1 MKSKMKKYAGGNLV
15 DSSGNPVRSSS
26 GEPVRTRSDAEFDED
41 SKFGGYGRFIP
52 KTKNMSMGDVKSGIS
67 KLLGGKEA
75 TRPSED
81 LAPYEPESPFLNRGT
96 GTDTTNKP
104 ESVKPI
110 VDASRAPAAAD
121 DTYASNKTYTTT
133 KPENKKS
140 KSKVSK
146 ADLEKSGLSLRDY
159 MNKERGLTRR
169 EPKFDKFEQTQ
180 LKSGGK
186 VSSASSRGD
195 GIAQRGKTKGRMC

>member
-1 MKSKMKKYAGGNLV
+1 MKTKVKKYAKGMLT

-26 GEPVRTRSDAEFDED
+26 GEPVRTRSDEEFAED
-41 SKFGGYGRFIP
+41 SKFGGYGRYMP
-52 KTKNMSMGDVKSGIS
+52 KGGSLTRGI
-67 KLLGGKEA
+67 KE
-75 TRPSED
+75 TSRPSED
-81 LAPYEPESPFLNRGT
+81 LAPYEPESPFLNKGT
-96 GTDTTNKP
+96 GTDITNKP

-110 VDASRAPAAAD
+110 VDASQAPAAAD
-121 DTYASNKTYTTT
+121 DTYAYNKKYTTV
-133 KPENKKS
+133 KPENKKP

-169 EPKFDKFEQTQ
+169 EPKFDKFKQTE

-195 GIAQRGKTKGRMC
+195 GIAQRGKTRGKMC

>member
-1 MKSKMKKYAGGNLV
+1 MKHKVKKYAKGMLT
-15 DSSGNPVRSSS
+15 DSSGNPVRSGS
-26 GEPVRTRSDAEFDED
+26 GEPVRTRTDEEFAED
-41 SKFGGYGRFIP
+41 SKFGGYGKYMP
-52 KTKNMSMGDVKSGIS
+52 KTKSLTRGI
-67 KLLGGKEA
+67 KE
-75 TRPSED
+75 TSRPSED

-96 GTDTTNKP
+96 GTDITNKP

-110 VDASRAPAAAD
+110 IDASRAPAAAD
-121 DTYASNKTYTTT
+121 DTYAYNKNYSIT

-159 MNKERGLTRR
+159 LNKERGLTRR
-169 EPKFDKFEQTQ
+169 EPKFNKFAQTE

-195 GIAQRGKTKGRMC
+195 GIAQRGKTRGKMC

>member
-1 MKSKMKKYAGGNLV
+1 MKTKVKKYAGGMLT
-15 DSSGNPVRSSS
+15 DSSGNPVRSGS
-26 GEPVRTRSDAEFDED
+26 GEPVRTRSDDEIAAD
-41 SKFGGYGRFIP
+41 TKAGYGRYMP
-52 KTKNMSMGDVKSGIS
+52 KTKSYSLDDVKSGIS
-67 KLLGGKEA
+67 RLVRGKEA
-75 TRPSED
+75 PRPSED
-81 LAPYEPESPFLNRGT
+81 LAPYEPESPFLNKGT

-169 EPKFDKFEQTQ
+169 ENKFDKFEQTQ